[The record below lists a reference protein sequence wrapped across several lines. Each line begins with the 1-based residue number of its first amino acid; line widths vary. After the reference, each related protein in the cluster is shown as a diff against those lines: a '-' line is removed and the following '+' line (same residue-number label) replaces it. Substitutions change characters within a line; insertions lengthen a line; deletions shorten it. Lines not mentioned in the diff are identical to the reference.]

1 MAVSTA
7 VSASSPEGLIL
18 RKPSE
23 TTQIDQEDDNKNE
36 KNDKRALEF
45 AHCFPIHTKSGA
57 SILSKESTDGLSFRG
72 FGNLACASSYPIEA
86 YRSTC
91 NGVWKSTA
99 HGGKLC

>member
-7 VSASSPEGLIL
+7 VSASSPEGLTS

-23 TTQIDQEDDNKNE
+23 MTQIDQDDDNENE
-36 KNDKRALEF
+36 KKDNRALEF
-45 AHCFPIHTKSGA
+45 AHCFPIHNKSGA

-72 FGNLACASSYPIEA
+72 FGNLACAFSYPMET

-91 NGVWKSTA
+91 HGVWKSTA
-99 HGGKLC
+99 HGGELC